1 MATDRALGGK
11 DADMAGTGKIA
22 HDLGR
27 GADHTQHA
35 TCRVNQGKVVLLN
48 GAQRLGRSCVAAQ
61 DD

>member
-1 MATDRALGGK
+1 
-11 DADMAGTGKIA
+11 MAGTGKIA
-22 HDLGR
+22 HDLSR

-35 TCRVNQGKVVLLN
+35 TCRVDQGKVVLLN